1 MKPGT
6 RSLVGRRLTST
17 DTPNPRWT
25 MTSARWRRLEPRS
38 AQPMSPVRMKHRS
51 RPTANTIFARC
62 GVKVCAIKRVRTATD
77 RSDPRTIVTQPS
89 TQRQLTD
96 AERIAILDRK
106 IASLEALG
114 HTLVNREP
122 FCAIINVRW
131 KIKKI
136 GHTNC
141 NFGYGIY
148 IWRRTNTMGNL
159 HSGPRGQQP
168 SIPPR

>member
-1 MKPGT
+1 
-6 RSLVGRRLTST
+6 
-17 DTPNPRWT
+17 
-25 MTSARWRRLEPRS
+25 
-38 AQPMSPVRMKHRS
+38 MSPVRMKHRS

-131 KIKKI
+131 KIKKSDI
-136 GHTNC
+136 LIAILATVFT
-141 NFGYGIY
+141 FGVGLILWGIY
-148 IWRRTNTMGNL
+148 ILALVVNNHPYHRVEVTPSGKIVRTKLKANDPQL
-159 HSGPRGQQP
+159 P
-168 SIPPR
+168 SIVRGS